1 MRLLLELWSICGDR
15 LADAVRWTE
24 AERLSGLYGKAFR
37 KSKRRSVVTGNTAPT
52 GVSSGGAAGAGGVA
66 GAAGGGALER
76 APRRLRA
83 DAQRNI
89 DSLLEAAKAVFATS
103 GVDAPAKE
111 IADLAGVGVGTL
123 YRHFPQRSDLV
134 KAVFQ
139 RGVDACADAAPA
151 LAAAHEPGVALARW
165 LLRYTEFVAT
175 KRGLATALH
184 SGDPAFDAL
193 PGYFMQRLG
202 PVLGSLLD
210 AATASGEIRA
220 DISPED
226 LLHAV
231 ANLCQPVADDGAA
244 YSQRMVAL
252 LIDGLRYG
260 ADLQRS

>member
-1 MRLLLELWSICGDR
+1 MF
-15 LADAVRWTE
+15 
-24 AERLSGLYGKAFR
+24 RLS
-37 KSKRRSVVTGNTAPT
+37 KSGGIVAGNTAPAGT
-52 GVSSGGAAGAGGVA
+52 DPASSAAPGSPETPA
-66 GAAGGGALER
+66 
-76 APRRLRA
+76 RRLRA

-89 DSLLEAAKAVFATS
+89 DSLLQAAKTVFGTT
-103 GVDAPAKE
+103 GVDAPAKQ

-139 RGVDACADAAPA
+139 REVDACADAAPA
-151 LAAAHEPGVALARW
+151 LSAALEPGAALATW
-165 LLRYTEFVAT
+165 LGRYTEFLAT

-193 PGYFMQRLG
+193 PGYFMRRLG
-202 PVLGSLLD
+202 PTLGSLLE
-210 AATASGEIRA
+210 AAAASGEIRA
-220 DISPED
+220 DISPKD

-231 ANLCQPVADDGAA
+231 ANLCLPAAGQGPA

-260 ADLQRS
+260 TDQHQP

>member
-1 MRLLLELWSICGDR
+1 M
-15 LADAVRWTE
+15 
-24 AERLSGLYGKAFR
+24 AENT
-37 KSKRRSVVTGNTAPT
+37 VTAAP
-52 GVSSGGAAGAGGVA
+52 
-66 GAAGGGALER
+66 ER

-89 DSLLEAAKAVFATS
+89 DSLLEAAKDVFGTS

-139 RGVDACADAAPA
+139 REVDACADAAPA
-151 LAAAHEPGVALARW
+151 LAAAHAPGEALARW
-165 LLRYTEFVAT
+165 LRRYTEFLAT

-184 SGDPAFDAL
+184 SGDPAFEAL
-193 PGYFMQRLG
+193 PGYFAQQLG
-202 PVLGSLLD
+202 PALGALLE
-210 AATASGEIRA
+210 AAAASGEIRPDVGA
-220 DISPED
+220 TD
-226 LLHAV
+226 LLYAV
-231 ANLCQPVADDGAA
+231 ANLSLPAADHGIG

-260 ADLQRS
+260 ASPSHSTA

>member
-1 MRLLLELWSICGDR
+1 
-15 LADAVRWTE
+15 VTE
-24 AERLSGLYGKAFR
+24 
-37 KSKRRSVVTGNTAPT
+37 N
-52 GVSSGGAAGAGGVA
+52 
-66 GAAGGGALER
+66 

-89 DSLLEAAKAVFATS
+89 DSLLEAAKAVFATR

-111 IADLAGVGVGTL
+111 IADAAGVGVGTL

-139 RGVDACADAAPA
+139 REVDACADAAPA
-151 LAAAHEPGVALARW
+151 LTAANEPGAALAKW
-165 LLRYTEFVAT
+165 LQRYTEFVAT
-175 KRGLATALH
+175 KRGLAAALH
-184 SGDPAFDAL
+184 SGDPAYGAL
-193 PGYFMQRLG
+193 PGYFTQRLE
-202 PVLGSLLD
+202 PTLGALLD

-220 DISPED
+220 DISPRY

-231 ANLCQPVADDGAA
+231 ANLCLPMEDEGVA

-260 ADLQRS
+260 AGASQS

>member
-1 MRLLLELWSICGDR
+1 M
-15 LADAVRWTE
+15 
-24 AERLSGLYGKAFR
+24 AEN
-37 KSKRRSVVTGNTAPT
+37 SV
-52 GVSSGGAAGAGGVA
+52 
-66 GAAGGGALER
+66 ER

-83 DAQRNI
+83 DAARNV

-134 KAVFQ
+134 KAVFE

-151 LAAAHEPGVALARW
+151 LAAAGDPAAALAAW
-165 LLRYTEFVAT
+165 LHRYTEFLAT
-175 KRGLATALH
+175 KRGLAAALH

-193 PGYFMQRLG
+193 PGYFTGRLQ
-202 PVLGSLLD
+202 PALGSLLE
-210 AATASGEIRA
+210 AAAASGEIRA
-220 DISPED
+220 DVSPRE

-231 ANLCQPVADDGAA
+231 ATLCMPVAGDGVA

-260 ADLQRS
+260 AGTSQPGS